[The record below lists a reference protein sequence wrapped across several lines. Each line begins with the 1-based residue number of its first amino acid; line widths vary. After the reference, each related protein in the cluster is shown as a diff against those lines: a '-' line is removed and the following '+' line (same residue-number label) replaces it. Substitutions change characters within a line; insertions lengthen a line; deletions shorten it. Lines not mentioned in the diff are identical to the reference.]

1 MQLNFEE
8 ENFRSR
14 CSVTCALE
22 IIGDKWTLLIV
33 RDAIYR
39 GYTTFGQFR
48 DSTEKIASNIL
59 TSRLEK
65 LVSKKIL
72 TKTRSEQNLLVFDY
86 KLTEMGKSL
95 KPVLEAIENWS
106 ISNING
112 VNKLEDIPKFDKL
125 KTKHNKT

>member
-1 MQLNFEE
+1 MQLSFEE

-39 GYTTFGQFR
+39 NYTSFGQFR

-59 TSRLEK
+59 TNRLEK
-65 LVSKKIL
+65 LVSKGIL
-72 TKTRSEQNLLVFDY
+72 TKTKSEQNLLVFDY
-86 KLTEMGKSL
+86 KLTNMGKTL

-106 ISNING
+106 IGNING

-125 KTKHNKT
+125 KTKLH